1 MSDVMTRTQQS
12 SKPSGATPEQVAW
25 LEATFGVTLRADVSA
40 GKKGQTARID
50 TPGSDTTTAPTTG
63 GTPPTPTGPTP
74 TPTPTATA
82 PTPTAATTP
91 TPTPTATTPPT
102 ATPAPTVPSG
112 EFAAK
117 ASAIEAK
124 ITALEQH
131 AQHVHVA
138 GEIATAKSKLQEART
153 KATAGDEPGAQPLL
167 VAAEKAA
174 DDGKGFADRY
184 AVLVLLAANA
194 NRMLNGLKVVD
205 IVKDDVKIARL
216 AVKAALEEEAKPAKR
231 KYDEAERDIN
241 NAITPL
247 KDKMKQWPRF
257 PNRSQVV
264 QNSG

>member
-63 GTPPTPTGPTP
+63 GTPPTPTGP
-74 TPTPTATA
+74 
-82 PTPTAATTP
+82 TP

-231 KYDEAERDIN
+231 NYDEAERDIN

-257 PNRSQVV
+257 PN
-264 QNSG
+264 